1 MLDGSASAVILLVSF
16 AIAEVSILLCSIAIA
31 EGIILGRVAIIEAF
45 SIILCTYVVAEV
57 IIDIVNSFAIA
68 FGEPRTDYRLVAIL
82 FLIQCTGLWGMG
94 AIQLKVKS
102 KGDPSYRHHQNS
114 LAT

>member
-45 SIILCTYVVAEV
+45 SIILGTYVVAEV

-68 FGEPRTDYRLVAIL
+68 FGEPSSWPSPREIQAIVIIRTL
-82 FLIQCTGLWGMG
+82 
-94 AIQLKVKS
+94 
-102 KGDPSYRHHQNS
+102 
-114 LAT
+114 